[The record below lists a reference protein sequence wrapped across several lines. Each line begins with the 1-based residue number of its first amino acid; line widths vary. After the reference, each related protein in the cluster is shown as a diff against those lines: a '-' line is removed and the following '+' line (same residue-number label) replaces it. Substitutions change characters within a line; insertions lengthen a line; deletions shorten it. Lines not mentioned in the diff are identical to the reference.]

1 MHLQQMFQRLG
12 YTSNETSVYL
22 TLLKLGE
29 SNMADISRQAGLPRT
44 SCYYILDKL
53 QAQGLVS
60 TYEKKRRPFWVASN
74 PGALESH
81 LSEQA
86 QLAQKLIPA
95 LKALQ
100 PKSIDEPM
108 TRFYEGHQG
117 IRDIF
122 TDILSDHKDIMTVGP
137 LDKAIATLGEDHR
150 RFLEQRRN
158 SYLGARYI
166 TNKTP
171 SSVAMRERDARENR
185 LTRFLPAGTEIES
198 LSVIY
203 GDKLAVISINQKKPM
218 GIIISYADVAKTQ
231 RVAFEALWNECA

>member
-1 MHLQQMFQRLG
+1 
-12 YTSNETSVYL
+12 
-22 TLLKLGE
+22 
-29 SNMADISRQAGLPRT
+29 MAEISRQAGLPRT

-53 QAQGLVS
+53 QTQGLVS
-60 TYEKKRRPFWVASN
+60 TYEKKHRPYWVAAN
-74 PGALESH
+74 PSALEAH

-86 QLAQKLIPA
+86 QLAQKLMPA

-100 PKSIDEPM
+100 PKDIDEPM

-117 IRDIF
+117 IKDIL
-122 TDILSDHKDIMTVGP
+122 TDILSEHKDIMTVGP
-137 LDKAIATLGEDHR
+137 LDKTIATLGENHR
-150 RFLEQRRN
+150 LFLEQRRKT
-158 SYLGARYI
+158 YLSTRYI

-171 SSVAMRERDARENR
+171 ASLAMQERDAQENR

-198 LSVIY
+198 LSCIY

-231 RVAFEALWNECA
+231 KVMFEALWQQCDRG